1 MNRPL
6 FILCLTFGFIF
17 TVEAASADTSL
28 SELNRQWPKGGEG
41 PKWGKDPFYLPSKKE
56 TPRQVR
62 EKKEDSPR
70 EGFSLSGIIYT
81 KDKAVAI
88 INDRILRR
96 GDSIGG
102 YMITEIAKDRVVL
115 SGKGEKLVLG
125 VEKFTI
131 KGR

>member
-1 MNRPL
+1 MNRAL

-28 SELNRQWPKGGEG
+28 SGLNRQWPKSGEA

-56 TPRQVR
+56 TPKDIR
-62 EKKEDSPR
+62 EKKESPPD
-70 EGFSLSGIIYT
+70 EGLSLSAIIYS

-102 YMITEIAKDRVVL
+102 YMITEITKDRVVL
-115 SGKGEKLVLG
+115 SMKGEKMVLR
-125 VEKFTI
+125 VERFTI